1 MVAVLKQT
9 IKNQNQ
15 INSKIAISNRLF
27 QSGWHLNSILHKIYN
42 GEIAAIVNLH
52 YEDNK
57 PVAVFVEI
65 VEDDYFSYKSMIF
78 VKKEYRNRGIGS
90 KLLQKSNPDR
100 KSLVGTGTN
109 DSLRFWEKNGFEHIV
124 VI

>member
-1 MVAVLKQT
+1 MVAILKQT

-15 INSKIAISNRLF
+15 INAKIAISKRLF

>member
-1 MVAVLKQT
+1 MVAAIQQS

-15 INSKIAISNRLF
+15 INAQIAISNRLF
-27 QSGWHLNSILHKIYN
+27 HAGWQLNDLLHQIKK
-42 GEIAAIVNLH
+42 GELAAIVNLH

-65 VEDDYFSYKSMIF
+65 VEEDYSYYKSMIF
-78 VKKEYRNRGIGS
+78 VKKAYRNRGIGS
-90 KLLQKSNPDR
+90 KLLQKSNPDL
-100 KSLVGTGTN
+100 KALVGTGTT
-109 DSLRFWEKNGFEHIV
+109 DSLRFWEKNGFENIV

>member
-15 INSKIAISNRLF
+15 INAKTAISNRLF
-27 QSGWHLNSILHKIYN
+27 QSGWQLNSILHKIYN

-109 DSLRFWEKNGFEHIV
+109 DSLRFWVFNC
-124 VI
+124 